1 MTTKKPNNDPP
12 KKPQETPAQ
21 DAEHKERDEEQ
32 ARLWKLYQEQ
42 QRRRACPGC
51 GEEPFLG

>member
-1 MTTKKPNNDPP
+1 MTVESEHDDSEADSQSEPESK
-12 KKPQETPAQ
+12 QA
-21 DAEHKERDEEQ
+21 AEQ
-32 ARLWKLYQEQ
+32 QRLLAEYIKQ